1 MTMKTRTRIAQCGL
15 AVVVTL
21 MGLTGWAK
29 DSPDLRALFEASI
42 RFTDKIEF
50 PQRIGDLGDPIRG
63 QAAFGI
69 GPDGMSQDP
78 SQALFQGVSQVAGT
92 VTSNGRTC
100 ATCHRPGTARLG
112 LPPLPLSSTIPLTD
126 VLFTGL
132 PADIGIEPQGLQI
145 FDQLGLLFHRPTRL
159 NPFFPE
165 DSDSRQLFVWR
176 KTQRFVNTVFT
187 FGFLNEGRMRELVE
201 TSRGAVFTHTQ
212 NGDLRFDDLVDVQRL
227 QDMSRFM
234 EEQIDPPE
242 LRALLDP
249 SDPMFQTLVN
259 DPFATV
265 HPATTQQRQGQD
277 VFQHYCMD
285 CHNLPNVFSNR
296 DHVNAPPHAGPPPFG
311 HSFDIGVA
319 ERNALHLEFRRFDPA
334 TGRRVQLI
342 LPLVAQDGTVV
353 QVPVVDDVGLA
364 GATFRFEDL
373 HKFKVPQLRRVAQ
386 LGPFFHD
393 NSAATLAEVVDYFN
407 GDSYNQSVDGRRHPI
422 HMNARER
429 AALLAFLQ
437 IL

>member
-1 MTMKTRTRIAQCGL
+1 MKTQTRIAQYGL
-15 AVVVTL
+15 AVVVTM

-29 DSPDLRALFEASI
+29 DSADLRELFNASI
-42 RFTDKIEF
+42 RFTDKVEF
-50 PQRIGDLGDPIRG
+50 PQRIGNLGDSIRG

-78 SQALFQGVSQVAGT
+78 SQALFQGVSQVAGS
-92 VTSNGRTC
+92 VTGNGRTC
-100 ATCHRPGTARLG
+100 ATCHRPEDRFG
-112 LPPLPLSSTIPLTD
+112 LPPLPLSATIPLTD

-132 PADIGIEPQGLQI
+132 PADIGVEPQGLQN

-165 DSDSRQLFVWR
+165 DSDSRQLFFWR

-249 SDPMFQTLVN
+249 NDPMFQTLVN

-265 HPATTQQRQGQD
+265 HPTTSQQRQGQD
-277 VFQHYCMD
+277 VFQRACMD

-311 HSFDIGVA
+311 HTFDIGLA
-319 ERNALHLEFRRFDPA
+319 EQNAFHLEFRRFDPA
-334 TGRRVQLI
+334 TGQRVQLI
-342 LPLVAQDGTVV
+342 LPLIAQDGTVV

-386 LGPFFHD
+386 LGPYFHD
-393 NSAATLAEVVDYFN
+393 NSAATLADVVDYFN
-407 GDSYNQSVDGRRHPI
+407 GDVYNQSVDGRRHPI
-422 HMNARER
+422 HLNAGER
-429 AALLAFLQ
+429 AALIAFLQ